1 MKPLSTLHVFFSSL
15 NHSQDKR
22 SAAEYLPLFQVH
34 SFSSLFDAV
43 ECSKKKLTES
53 GYQALEDLL
62 MEFVELIY
70 IWKLPEEL
78 EEQFV
83 RYA

>member
-1 MKPLSTLHVFFSSL
+1 MR
-15 NHSQDKR
+15 N
-22 SAAEYLPLFQVH
+22 AAEYRPLFQVH
-34 SFSSLFDAV
+34 SFSSLFDAI
-43 ECSKKKLTES
+43 ECSKGVLNDS

-62 MEFVELIY
+62 IEFVELIY